1 MRDRIALGL
10 LGGWVIGTLILFTVA
25 PSNFHTIDWL
35 LRDSIEPVFRA
46 EVASI
51 GEPAAR
57 QMLRYLASELNRLF
71 FGLWNIA
78 QVALGLGVAWSIAR
92 LPEARRARQM
102 VWLMLLLVGLMLFW
116 LTPAITS
123 LGRRLDFMPRDPAPP
138 ELFRFRL
145 LHAVY
150 TAADLAKLGLGLA
163 VFFALLRRSSATD
176 PTRHPTIAS

>member
-35 LRDSIEPVFRA
+35 LRDSSEPVFRA
-46 EVASI
+46 HVASI

-71 FGLWNIA
+71 FGLWNLA
-78 QVALGLGVAWSIAR
+78 QVALGLGVAWGIAR
-92 LPEARRARQM
+92 LPEARRARLM
-102 VWLMLLLVGLMLFW
+102 VWAMLLLVALMLLW

-123 LGRRLDFMPRDPAPP
+123 LGRRLDFMPREPLPP
-138 ELFRFRL
+138 EMFRFRL
-145 LHAVY
+145 LHAAY
-150 TAADLAKLGLGLA
+150 TAVDVTKLVLGLVVLFQL
-163 VFFALLRRSSATD
+163 VRRSPATD
-176 PTRHPTIAS
+176 SPLRPTRAR

>member
-25 PSNFHTIDWL
+25 PSNFHTVDRI
-35 LRDSIEPVFRA
+35 LRESTDAVFRA
-46 EVASI
+46 EVASV

-78 QVALGLGVAWSIAR
+78 QLVLAGGVLWSLWGVSDAGR
-92 LPEARRARQM
+92 ARRM
-102 VWLMLLLVGLMLFW
+102 VWLMLALVVLMLLW
-116 LTPAITS
+116 LTPQITT
-123 LGRRLDFMPRDPAPP
+123 LGRRLDFMPRDPVPP
-138 ELFRFRL
+138 EMFRVRL
-145 LHAVY
+145 LHAAY

-163 VFFALLRRSSATD
+163 AIVQLVRRSSATGAALR
-176 PTRHPTIAS
+176 PTTV

>member
-25 PSNFHTIDWL
+25 PYNFLTVDRILHESTDAT
-35 LRDSIEPVFRA
+35 FRA
-46 EVASI
+46 AVSSV

-78 QVALGLGVAWSIAR
+78 QLVLAGGALWSLWGVS
-92 LPEARRARQM
+92 EARRARRM
-102 VWLMLLLVGLMLFW
+102 VWLMLALVVLMLVW
-116 LTPAITS
+116 LTPQITL
-123 LGRRLDFMPRDPAPP
+123 LGRQLDFMPRDPVPP
-138 ELFRFRL
+138 EMFRFRL
-145 LHAVY
+145 LHAAY

-163 VFFALLRRSSATD
+163 VIHQLVRRSSATGAALR
-176 PTRHPTIAS
+176 PTPV